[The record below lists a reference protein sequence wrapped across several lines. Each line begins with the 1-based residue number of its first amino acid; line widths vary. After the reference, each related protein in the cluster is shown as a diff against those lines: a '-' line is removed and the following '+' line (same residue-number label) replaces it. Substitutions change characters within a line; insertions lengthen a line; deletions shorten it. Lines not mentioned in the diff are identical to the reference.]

1 MACSVVKFTF
11 TFLFLVVTTVC
22 IVRGCRCDGHVLLYL
37 RVMCTHCTR
46 SPYEHC
52 MSWLARY
59 SRWDFLKGTAEV
71 HHIRYNH
78 SWFQTFAVFWML
90 FAFFW
95 VIPRCLNF
103 ICWRFGAL
111 CLFHLHR
118 QVGVHLPA
126 YDDGKEYSETSA
138 YKIQTPGNYPEEGK
152 GKAVPLQAWSG
163 PEGSRKLRLPDFMTT
178 AQGGGKVVSF
188 THRLHLPTGNPP
200 CTHFC

>member
-118 QVGVHLPA
+118 RCKYRLWRWNRVFRNVGTWNS
-126 YDDGKEYSETSA
+126 GRRGITQKKEYNSH
-138 YKIQTPGNYPEEGK
+138 K
-152 GKAVPLQAWSG
+152 KAKVWNQQQSRIPL
-163 PEGSRKLRLPDFMTT
+163 
-178 AQGGGKVVSF
+178 VVSLF
-188 THRLHLPTGNPP
+188 LSSCL
-200 CTHFC
+200 CKSC